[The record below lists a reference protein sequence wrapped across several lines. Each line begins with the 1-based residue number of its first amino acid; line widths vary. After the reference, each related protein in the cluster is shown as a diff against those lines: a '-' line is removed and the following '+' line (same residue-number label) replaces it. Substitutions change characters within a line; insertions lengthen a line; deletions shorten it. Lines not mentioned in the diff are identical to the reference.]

1 MHGMYGFDFGIGH
14 IAMMVFWVVIVGLVL
29 WALFSA
35 KGTPSVQAETP
46 LEIAQ
51 KRYAKGEISKQE
63 FDDIRHNL

>member
-1 MHGMYGFDFGIGH
+1 
-14 IAMMVFWVVIVGLVL
+14 MMVFWVVIVGLVL